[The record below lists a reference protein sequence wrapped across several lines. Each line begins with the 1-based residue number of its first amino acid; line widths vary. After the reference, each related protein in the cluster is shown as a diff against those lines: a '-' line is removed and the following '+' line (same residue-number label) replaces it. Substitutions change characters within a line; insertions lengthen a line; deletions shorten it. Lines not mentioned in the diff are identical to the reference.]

1 MLSFITFPDLLS
13 CGRAGLVALQLRT
26 GLRLVRNQTR
36 HSSVRDT
43 ALLNH
48 QDPSTSVPQSILS
61 SPTYLDPELFV
72 SLSQRVSR
80 TLDTSA
86 AGWSRGDTRQQ
97 QEPALLR
104 QALRQYLSGSGV
116 QPEHHTHRQLLA
128 SYVAFNG
135 LSPAAGDGRQL
146 VQSAGLLENPLK
158 AVHLLKSSPHPASLF
173 RMLNTR
179 QPSDRIVAHVT

>member
-1 MLSFITFPDLLS
+1 MLSFITFPDLLG

-36 HSSVRDT
+36 HSSGRDT
-43 ALLNH
+43 ALPNH
-48 QDPSTSVPQSILS
+48 QDPSTSVPQS

-80 TLDTSA
+80 SLDTSA
-86 AGWSRGDTRQQ
+86 ASWSRGDTRQQ

-135 LSPAAGDGRQL
+135 LSPAAGEGR
-146 VQSAGLLENPLK
+146 QSAGLLENPLK

-179 QPSDRIVAHVT
+179 QPSDRIVTT

>member
-36 HSSVRDT
+36 HSSLRDT
-43 ALLNH
+43 APPNH
-48 QDPSTSVPQSILS
+48 QDPSTSASQSVLS

-80 TLDTSA
+80 SLDTSA
-86 AGWSRGDTRQQ
+86 ASWSRGDTRQQ

-135 LSPAAGDGRQL
+135 LSPAAGEGR
-146 VQSAGLLENPLK
+146 QSAGLLENPLK

-173 RMLNTR
+173 RMLNA
-179 QPSDRIVAHVT
+179 S